1 MNKLD
6 ILAATSYVESLI
18 QSVEGFNKAYP
29 YFRRIRND
37 KQLVKDFGVGE
48 KNDRGSEKTR
58 GWHVIFR
65 RFYDVDG
72 SRLNRGTV
80 QRAYEFNLI
89 NYWSEY
95 GNGSSRLEAIEH
107 INTTGLFFSELT
119 EPKNL
124 DLNTFYCEN
133 FEMIN
138 IEDHVW
144 PLVGGVIHHR
154 SLFDLR
160 VIRVEQK
167 G

>member
-6 ILAATSYVESLI
+6 ISAATSYVTSLI
-18 QSVEGFNKAYP
+18 ESIEGFNKVYP
-29 YFRRIRND
+29 YFRRVRNGKELIR
-37 KQLVKDFGVGE
+37 DFGIGE
-48 KNDRGSEKTR
+48 KNDRSSEKTR

-80 QRAYEFNLI
+80 RRAYEFHLI

-95 GNGSSRLEAIEH
+95 QNGLSRLDAIEH
-107 INTTGLFFSELT
+107 INSVSQFFSKLT

-124 DLNTFYCEN
+124 DLNTFYCEK